1 MTLPTS
7 SLFPLSTPLPLLMAS
22 PQGLAAAIL
31 MQNLSRISMLREM
44 NITNLERV
52 PKNIG
57 IPGDLIF
64 RRLLLHIQRESWST
78 RLIFLIRERYKLNW
92 HGKQM
97 KGQARIYLKLGRW
110 KLLEDEASMLLYVE
124 FSKIMYLTQ
133 LLVTYLFDKMEE
145 WLGIV
150 LLEAL
155 QNGAAVLDL
164 KKLENLFNY
173 IFNT

>member
-97 KGQARIYLKLGRW
+97 KGQARIYLKLGT
-110 KLLEDEASMLLYVE
+110 KAL
-124 FSKIMYLTQ
+124 
-133 LLVTYLFDKMEE
+133 KM
-145 WLGIV
+145 
-150 LLEAL
+150 
-155 QNGAAVLDL
+155 
-164 KKLENLFNY
+164 
-173 IFNT
+173 

>member
-1 MTLPTS
+1 
-7 SLFPLSTPLPLLMAS
+7 
-22 PQGLAAAIL
+22 
-31 MQNLSRISMLREM
+31 
-44 NITNLERV
+44 
-52 PKNIG
+52 
-57 IPGDLIF
+57 
-64 RRLLLHIQRESWST
+64 
-78 RLIFLIRERYKLNW
+78 
-92 HGKQM
+92 
-97 KGQARIYLKLGRW
+97 
-110 KLLEDEASMLLYVE
+110 MLLYVE